1 MKRLLC
7 IAIVCAIAA
16 TALAFSADAQ
26 QRTVS
31 GVVMDSAG
39 EPLPAVSVYYRTGK
53 KIDGT
58 MSGLEGDFSMKVPDS
73 VMEIIF
79 ACLGYKDYT
88 YPLDGKSPLSG
99 LRIVMEDDDALL
111 MLDQVV
117 VTGYAQTTVKRI
129 TGSVGIMEKEKFEAK
144 PLASVSSLMQG
155 EIAGVQVQALSGQ
168 PGTES
173 RIRIRGA
180 NNISGNSS
188 PLWVVDGVPLQSEL
202 PNVSSTELAAG
213 GFDDIFV
220 SGVGGI
226 NPNDI
231 ESITVL
237 KDAAAAA
244 IYGSRAANGVIV
256 VTTKK
261 GAAGKMKVAYN
272 NNLTW
277 SFRPQR
283 SLDLMNAAEK
293 LDWEQEL
300 WNEFSADGYMR
311 AKNDFSAFF
320 PIIGITG
327 QVRAGVGEFEAMK
340 DDKAAQD
347 AYLESLRNVDTNWYD
362 LLFRNAFS
370 HNHHLSLSGGADKY
384 TYYVSGGVNDDR
396 GMLINNSYRRY
407 NVNANISLRPND
419 RLKMELGL
427 DASRQES
434 KTPDSSV
441 NAFTYA
447 YFANPY
453 EKAYEDDG
461 SFAADRTWFSLGYYN
476 GRGVEQVLPKS
487 GFSILRELENNSTKT
502 INSAATLRAQLD
514 FTLTKDLHF
523 IALGSYSFAN
533 NATDKIVDKSTF
545 TAFKDRLG
553 NDSKSQ
559 TNLYGSISQNRMNRE
574 SYVLRGHF
582 AYNRSFTPEHT
593 LNVIAGAE
601 VRATASNT
609 IYTKRYN
616 YDPATGTTSLPPVSG
631 PADQWLSQV
640 ERLNGQFFS
649 DSRYASF
656 YVSGDYYAFQR
667 FVVNASFRTDGS
679 SNFGSNRQFNP
690 TWSAGAAWHLGQEE
704 WMPRTVS
711 HATLRIAYGFTGNV
725 SRSTTHQLVMKYLQ
739 QQYRYYDG
747 DSYMLGT
754 IPNAPNPE
762 LGWEKTADTKLGLDL
777 GLWKDRLTV
786 NTEGYYRM
794 SRDVVTSSMLQ
805 STTGFRT
812 AYFNS
817 ADIMNSGIETTVSA
831 KALQKKDFSVNV
843 SVNFAYN
850 FNKVVS
856 YTPVTFSGITSK
868 DRYVEGYPV
877 SSIFAGRFGGVDPS
891 TGLYQ
896 FRLREDSDIISISDL
911 NDPDNYRYFLGT
923 SIAPYT
929 GGFNLT
935 LGYKR
940 FRLSLSGVYSFGA
953 KVYDK
958 ITSPASYYNAMHT
971 GVSVEEVQSQFSD
984 LYSNHLN
991 VRKDRID
998 RWTEANPE
1006 GVKYPRIYDRFDARH
1021 NFAASNP
1028 MDMSIVDAIYLKD
1041 VSYLRLKTIL
1051 LTWNLPETVT
1061 GKLGLHSA
1069 SLNFSMNNFLTVT
1082 GYDGMDP
1089 EIPGA
1094 TYPTT
1099 RSVSAG
1105 LNIEF

>member
-1 MKRLLC
+1 MKNILLTFFLTSV
-7 IAIVCAIAA
+7 ATLVAA
-16 TALAFSADAQ
+16 LPSFAQ
-26 QRTVS
+26 QRTMS
-31 GVVMDSAG
+31 GVVTDSSG
-39 EPLPAVSVYYRTGK
+39 EPIPGVSVSYHDGK
-53 KIDGT
+53 KLNGTATGID
-58 MSGLEGDFSMKVPDS
+58 GDFSLPIPGTVTEVTFSCIGFSDL
-73 VMEIIF
+73 VYG
-79 ACLGYKDYT
+79 LTG
-88 YPLDGKSPLSG
+88 DGLTG
-99 LRIVMEDDDALL
+99 LTIVLQYDEALT
-111 MLDQVV
+111 LDQVV

-129 TGSVGIMEKEKFEAK
+129 TGSVGIMDKEKFEAK

-155 EIAGVQVQALSGQ
+155 EIAGVQIQALSGQ

-202 PNVSSTELAAG
+202 PNVSSSELAAG

-300 WNEFSADGYMR
+300 WDEFSAGGYMR
-311 AKNDFSAFF
+311 AKNDFTAFF

-327 QVRAGVGEFEAMK
+327 QVRAGVGDFEAMK

-347 AYLESLRNVDTNWYD
+347 AYLASLRGIDTNWYD

-370 HNHHLSLSGGADKY
+370 HNHHLSLSGGADRY

-407 NVNANISLRPND
+407 NVNANVNLHPSD
-419 RLKMELGL
+419 RLRLDFGL
-427 DASRQES
+427 ETSRQES
-434 KTPDSSV
+434 KSPDSSV

-461 SFAADRTWFSLGYYN
+461 SYAADKTWFSLGYYN
-476 GRGVEQVLPKS
+476 GRGIEQVLPKS
-487 GFSILRELENNSTKT
+487 GFSILRELDNNYTKT
-502 INSAATLRAQLD
+502 INSAITLRGQLD
-514 FTLTKDLHF
+514 YSLTDALHF

-533 NATDKIVDKSTF
+533 NSTDKVVDKNTF
-545 TAFKDRLG
+545 TAFQDRLG

-559 TNLYGSISQNRMNRE
+559 TNLYGSITQNRMNRE

-582 AYNRSFTPEHT
+582 AYNKSFSSDHT

-601 VRATASNT
+601 VRATSSNT
-609 IYTKRYN
+609 IFTKRYN
-616 YDPATGTTSLPPVSG
+616 YDPKTGTTSLPQISG
-631 PADQWLSQV
+631 PTDQWIAQV

-656 YVSGDYYAFQR
+656 YVSGDYYLLDR
-667 FVVNASFRTDGS
+667 FVINASFRTDGS
-679 SNFGSNRQFNP
+679 SNFGSDRQFNP
-690 TWSAGAAWHLGQEE
+690 TWSAGAAWHLGEE
-704 WMPRTVS
+704 KWMPSAVS
-711 HATLRIAYGFTGNV
+711 HATLRTAYGFTGNV

-747 DSYMLGT
+747 ESYMLGT
-754 IPNAPNPE
+754 IPSAPNPE
-762 LGWEKTADTKLGLDL
+762 LGWEKTADAKIGLDF

-794 SRDVVTSSMLQ
+794 SRDIVTSSMLQ
-805 STTGFRT
+805 STTGFSS

-817 ADIMNSGIETTVSA
+817 ADIMNSGIETTISG
-831 KALQKKDFSVNV
+831 KPYKKGDLSVNA

-856 YTPVTFSGITSK
+856 YTPVTMSAITAK

-877 SSIFAGRFGGVDPS
+877 SSIFAGKYGGVDPS

-896 FRLREDSDIISISDL
+896 FRLREDSSIMSVSDL

-929 GGFNLT
+929 GGFSISV
-935 LGYKR
+935 GYKR
-940 FRLSLSGVYSFGA
+940 FRLSMSGVYSFGA

-958 ITSPASYYNAMHT
+958 IVSPASYYNAQYA
-971 GVSVEEVQSQFSD
+971 GVSTEEVQSQFSD

-991 VRKDRID
+991 VRRDRTD
-998 RWTEANPE
+998 RWTLSNPA
-1006 GVKYPRIYDRFDARH
+1006 GTKYPRIYDRFDAIY

-1028 MDMSIVDAIYLKD
+1028 MDYSIIDAIYLKD

-1051 LTWNLPETVT
+1051 LTWDLPESLI
-1061 GKLGLHSA
+1061 GRIGLRRA
-1069 SLNFSMNNFLTVT
+1069 SLNLSMNNFLTIT

-1089 EIPGA
+1089 EVPGA